1 MILLKSQ
8 SSFSARNR
16 APSSRG
22 ALPVKALARVLE
34 YMHANLAADIGLKE
48 LATLAGYSPQH
59 FKRAFKISKGL
70 PPHQFLLVS
79 REAWKR
85 SAMDS
90 RRPEKQVT
98 IRAFTAFQTT
108 SNDSR
113 RRSRKQMTLHA
124 RSTLKGAAHF

>member
-79 REAWKR
+79 RIERAKELLRQPNNTIAGVALACGFSSQPHLTSVFRRLTGITPGRWVREALR
-85 SAMDS
+85 
-90 RRPEKQVT
+90 
-98 IRAFTAFQTT
+98 
-108 SNDSR
+108 
-113 RRSRKQMTLHA
+113 
-124 RSTLKGAAHF
+124 